1 MFNQLLMNMKI
12 PQRYLQNRISNTR
25 QEYATINKSIVD
37 KLNPPNLYRF
47 FCLSLY
53 RNDYYKVRWRIKD
66 LAKRTGEEETA
77 LKNFNKDIE
86 AVLVRKRYP
95 VPINHPIYEFTMRSL
110 YCIPPID
117 RPNFITLSHL
127 FMKVN
132 LDIKVKG
139 YYIKLLLIAE
149 DNKILLSSNKLAD
162 KLGMGKKNIESY
174 NLDLYGAGLLKYLP
188 KGIELT
194 PKELL
199 LDNDIAKQCKE
210 WNPINSKNVF
220 KIGFKSK

>member
-12 PQRYLQNRISNTR
+12 PQKYLQNRISNIR
-25 QEYATINKSIVD
+25 QDYATINKSIVD

-95 VPINHPIYEFTMRSL
+95 VPINHPLIDFTMRSL
-110 YCIPPID
+110 YCILPID

-127 FMKVN
+127 FMKVDLN
-132 LDIKVKG
+132 IKVKG
-139 YYIKLLLIAE
+139 YYIKLLHPTNRNAYLVYCWEIVRLMQLAE
-149 DNKILLSSNKLAD
+149 HSFL
-162 KLGMGKKNIESY
+162 M
-174 NLDLYGAGLLKYLP
+174 
-188 KGIELT
+188 
-194 PKELL
+194 
-199 LDNDIAKQCKE
+199 
-210 WNPINSKNVF
+210 
-220 KIGFKSK
+220 